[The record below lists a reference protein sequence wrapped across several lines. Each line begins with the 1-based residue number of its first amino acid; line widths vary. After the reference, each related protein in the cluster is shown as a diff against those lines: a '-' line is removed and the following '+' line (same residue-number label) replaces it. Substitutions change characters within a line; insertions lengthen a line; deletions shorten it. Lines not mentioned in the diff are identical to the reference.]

1 MNSGRRPYVRVA
13 EGLKKRIEAGEWQP
27 GEMIPARRVLAAEYD
42 VALATLERAAGQLI
56 AEGVLSASDRR
67 GTFVARHR
75 FEKSGMNGV
84 SAASPTPRDSLRAT
98 VGIVAAI
105 APYKEPERQG
115 RQWPAQILA
124 ACERGLSVEHGLT
137 QRFLNLCQ
145 DRGPRITPRRA
156 AEQLLADGVD
166 VLVVIEDSKLEGM
179 IPLLETTR
187 VPILCVGYD
196 PVAVPMPQVYVDST
210 AGGALAVRHLRERGY
225 HHLTYL
231 RPYSAVWAEA
241 RLSGAQAAAGPVG
254 LRVFPADA
262 PKDVLA
268 VGDQRATGLEVGR
281 ALFKEGVELGTG
293 FIAPNDSVAIGFA
306 EAATE
311 CGFQA
316 GRDYGLIG
324 FDDRYRETHLTS
336 LCPPLDHLGEEVALL
351 AMRLL
356 RREPCPTRI
365 ALQHSLIS
373 RASTCGVA
381 ETKWVS
387 RN

>member
-1 MNSGRRPYVRVA
+1 MTTGRRPYARVA
-13 EGLKKRIEAGEWQP
+13 EGLKERIAAGEWQP

-56 AEGVLSASDRR
+56 AEGILSASDRR
-67 GTFVARHR
+67 GTFVAHRR

-105 APYKEPERQG
+105 ASYKEPEMRS

-137 QRFLNLCQ
+137 QRFLNLVPAT
-145 DRGPRITPRRA
+145 GPRMTPVQA
-156 AEQLLADGVD
+156 AEQLLADGAD
-166 VLVVIEDSKLEGM
+166 ALVIIENTKLEGVVS
-179 IPLLETTR
+179 LLETTR
-187 VPILCVGYD
+187 VPIICVGYD
-196 PVAVPMPQVYVDST
+196 PIATPMPQVYVDST

-241 RLSGAQAAAGPVG
+241 RLSGAQASAGPAG
-254 LRVFPADA
+254 LRVFPAGH
-262 PKDVLA
+262 PKDVLS
-268 VGDQRATGLEVGR
+268 VGAQTAAGLEIGR
-281 ALFKEGVELGTG
+281 ALFKEGVGLGTG
-293 FIAPNDSVAIGFA
+293 FIAPNDSVAVGFMD
-306 EAATE
+306 AATE
-311 CGFQA
+311 CGFEA
-316 GRDYGLIG
+316 GRDYGLVG

-336 LCPPLDHLGEEVALL
+336 LCPPLDLMGEEVALL

-373 RASTCGVA
+373 RASTCGYA